1 MRTRK
6 IVSLWM
12 FLLAVTYSFAQEVAP
27 AVDTKPGAEI
37 TFEEKTFEFG
47 DIHQGDQVE
56 HIFTFENT
64 GEVPLVLTNVQTT
77 CGCTVPKWP
86 RQPIPPGQKGEIQ
99 VKFNSAG
106 KMGKQNKVIKI
117 ISNAKTPI
125 SQITITTNILP
136 KKNTDTE

>member
-1 MRTRK
+1 MGIQK
-6 IVSLWM
+6 ISMLWVC
-12 FLLAVTYSFAQEVAP
+12 LLALTYSFAQEVAP
-27 AVDTKPGAEI
+27 AEDNKPGAEI
-37 TFEEKTFEFG
+37 TFEEVTFEFG
-47 DIHQGDQVE
+47 DIQQGDQVE

-106 KMGKQNKVIKI
+106 KMGKQHKVIKI

-136 KKNTDTE
+136 KKDSDTE